1 MPKQLYNA
9 LGEPENGAHVAVA
22 CPLAAEPSCVGSW
35 FALRVTPNHEKSTV
49 LALQAKNLEGF
60 VPLYKSKR
68 SWSDRVKI
76 LELPFFPCYVFC
88 RFEWHARL
96 PVITTPSVRYI
107 VGSARIPISIP
118 DAEIA
123 AIQAVERSG
132 LPVQPCPFL
141 AVGQHV
147 QILGGPFRG
156 LEGFLK
162 TIKNDHRLVVSVT
175 LLQRSVAVEV
185 NSAWIAPSLLPPSRS
200 SDSGHPLPTAASQRG

>member
-9 LGEPENGAHVAVA
+9 SGEPGNGAHIAVA
-22 CPLAAEPSCVGSW
+22 RPPAGEQSQGRSW
-35 FALRVTPNHEKSTV
+35 FALRVKPNHEKSAV
-49 LALQAKNLEGF
+49 LALQAKDFQGF

-76 LELPFFPCYVFC
+76 LELPFFPGYVFC

-96 PVITTPSVRYI
+96 PVITTPGIRYV
-107 VGSARIPISIP
+107 VGSARIPITIP

-132 LPVQPCPFL
+132 LPVRPCPFL
-141 AVGQHV
+141 AVGQRV
-147 QILGGPFRG
+147 RISGGPLWG
-156 LEGFLK
+156 LEGLLK
-162 TIKNDHRLVVSVT
+162 TIKNDHRLVVSVN

-185 NSAWIAPSLLPPSRS
+185 SSAWIAPFLIPTSHSVDPA
-200 SDSGHPLPTAASQRG
+200 HPAAL